1 MNYKSKI
8 RAVAFTLA
16 FLAAGAICYAQ
27 QPPVNVPAA
36 GPDSQ
41 TLASATIVIP
51 AGTQISAKLSSP
63 VNGKSRKGQIVR
75 AMVAF
80 PVTVGTRLVIPAGA
94 YVSGVIENVEK
105 HGPGAPKVQI
115 HFTSLVYAN
124 GYTVPLDS
132 SDAHADLEQTVADA
146 KSPQDTQNGIQQGS
160 AFGANAATTGPAPLP
175 SMGPPKSFI
184 IAFVVSAVAG
194 VALMMAALLHRKHE
208 AVSNSLFFDTGWEFD
223 IILQK
228 PLTLD
233 AASVNAAIAAG
244 N

>member
-8 RAVAFTLA
+8 HAMAFTLG
-16 FLAAGAICYAQ
+16 FLAAGICYAQ
-27 QPPVNVPAA
+27 QPPVNVPSVGA
-36 GPDSQ
+36 DSQ
-41 TLASATIVIP
+41 APASGTIVIP
-51 AGTQISAKLSSP
+51 AGTQISGKLSSP
-63 VNGKSRKGQIVR
+63 INGKSRKGQIVR

-80 PVTVGTRLVIPAGA
+80 PVTVGTRLAIPAGA
-94 YVSGVIENVEK
+94 YVSGVIQNVVT

-124 GYTVPLDS
+124 GYTVPLDAA
-132 SDAHADLEQTVADA
+132 DAQADLEQAVADA
-146 KSPQDTQNGIQQGS
+146 KSPQGAQSGVQQAS
-160 AFGANAATTGPAPLP
+160 AFGANAATTGPTPLP

-184 IAFVVSAVAG
+184 IAFVVSAVATT
-194 VALMMAALLHRKHE
+194 ALMVAVLLHRKHE
-208 AVSNSLFFDTGWEFD
+208 AVSSLFFDTGWEFD
-223 IILQK
+223 IVLQK